1 MQSSSDD
8 DVLMTVAQNYL
19 RSRELK
25 TPVRRGL
32 QSDTSHLAI
41 PHFQGCVSGS
51 QGVRTRIL
59 FRIARPRISIA
70 LSGNAL
76 ARGVA
81 NGERANGSISRK
93 PNS

>member
-1 MQSSSDD
+1 MMKCWWQLHRTTYVFES
-8 DVLMTVAQNYL
+8 
-19 RSRELK
+19 LK
-25 TPVRRGL
+25 RQALDL
-32 QSDTSHLAI
+32 QSDTSHLEI

-51 QGVRTRIL
+51 QGVRTRIP

-81 NGERANGSISRK
+81 NGERERIRFT
-93 PNS
+93 